1 MKKRLIAIALLLCTV
16 LSLSACAKN
25 YSLEKAFVENPVEYN
40 TVNKSTEITALKGAT
55 HQNSWGCLAVFTKES
70 KKIIFDMEKNAVVH
84 TINDEKTN
92 VYGFTVNDS
101 AFILVCKDKETKL
114 YDKNYNLI
122 ASADR
127 QITSATHNLDMFVFD
142 GSVYRVANDTVTKVG
157 NAAFLPDISSFSYH
171 VAGYYY
177 VTSYSKVFV
186 YNESLKLVS
195 SWEKESTVYTTSA
208 FILSNGNVLI
218 QQTRVLPLDAKKFT
232 YSDSMAKYELT
243 SYIMNPKNGKLTEK
257 NLDYVVEELVDRN
270 NTEDSL
276 FNAKIKNIAI
286 IFPIENQ
293 VLQNGTNTV
302 RMVSLKNNGKIDG
315 YIFEDLEGFGHDD
328 FEWITND
335 RFAYETTS
343 GEIYIT
349 DKSGNFLASISDI
362 DGCNKV
368 GVVID
373 GVIYD
378 WSFGNAFDLEE
389 EEMTLVAALNDCF
402 ILKDEDAYYRYANGH
417 KTSIGEEVYYN
428 SVADYYIVDGEDN
441 CTMYNSNGTK
451 IGTFASYPYYVTSY
465 DGNYIVRVYDVDNG
479 EYRFYMLSE

>member
-25 YSLEKAFVENPVEYN
+25 YSLEKAFVETPVEYN
-40 TVNKSTEITALKGAT
+40 TVNESTEITALKGAT
-55 HQNSWGCLAVFTKES
+55 YLNSWGCLAVFTKES
-70 KKIIFDMEKNAVVH
+70 NKIIFDMEKNAVVH

-122 ASADR
+122 ASADG

-142 GSVYRVANDTVTKVG
+142 GSVYRVANDTVAKVG
-157 NAAFLPDISSFSYH
+157 NAAFLPDISDFSYH

-177 VTSYSKVFV
+177 IVTTSGVFV
-186 YNESLKLVS
+186 YNEGLKLVS
-195 SWEKESTVYTTSA
+195 SWEKESTVYITSA
-208 FILSNGNVLI
+208 FVLSNGNVLI
-218 QQTRVLPLDAKKFT
+218 QQTRKLPDDAKKYT
-232 YSDSMAKYELT
+232 YFDGSNKYELT

-257 NLDYVVEELVDRN
+257 NLDYKIAFAYRNDTEE
-270 NTEDSL
+270 SL
-276 FNAKIKNIAI
+276 LNAKIKNVAV

-302 RMVSLKNNGKIDG
+302 RMVSLKDNGKIDG
-315 YIFEDLEGFGHDD
+315 YIFEDLESFGHDD

-335 RFAYETTS
+335 RFAYATTS

-349 DKSGNFLASISDI
+349 DKSGNFLASVSDI
-362 DGCNKV
+362 DDWNKV

-402 ILKDEDAYYRYANGH
+402 ILEDEDAYYRYANGH
-417 KTSIGEEVYYN
+417 KTSIGEEVDYN

-465 DGNYIVRVYDVDNG
+465 DGNYIVRVYDVDND
-479 EYRFYMLSE
+479 EYRFYILSE